1 MYQFSRW
8 KYWLVIVVLVVGT
21 LFALPN
27 VFGEGPALQLSRNDR
42 VAMNQEAQQRVL
54 GVLAGAKITPEAAY
68 LQKDRLVL
76 RFADEDERSAA
87 HEAINKGTSGDYL
100 VALSSVPREPEW
112 MRLVGF
118 KPMSLGLDLRG
129 GVHFVY
135 EVDVQGALT
144 QAAERIE
151 RDARTTLRDKRIPYG
166 AVTSASVAPV
176 AAVPQGGGRP
186 AVSEVGG
193 VRIVLRNPS
202 DLRAA
207 MDALKAPDGSLQ
219 VTSGEDDGATYVE
232 LRMTPAEIK
241 RRQDVAIE
249 QNITTLRNRV
259 DELGIAEP
267 IVTRQAS
274 NRIVVQLPGVQDPN
288 EAIRV
293 LGATATLEF
302 RLVDEQNNAYEAEQS
317 KRIPIGSKLY
327 HMRSENGQKG
337 RPILLKRDV
346 IATGEQLTDANSMMN
361 TQEGTP
367 QVNVK
372 LDARGGQAMLN
383 ATKDNV
389 GKRMA
394 VVYISK
400 KQLAENEQCKG
411 VRTGA
416 ICTDEE
422 VISAA
427 TIQSVL
433 SSSFRITGLQQNEAR
448 ELALLLRSGAL
459 AAPQTIV
466 EQRSVGPS
474 LGADNIRRG
483 WHAMAVGLVL
493 TFAFMAI
500 YYRGFGW
507 IANAVLAANL
517 VLTVGLLSMLQASL
531 SLPGIAAV
539 VFHLGIAVDANIL
552 IYERIREELRSG
564 NSPLSAINA
573 GFEKAFATIADSNV
587 TTLIAGVVLF
597 AFGTGTIRSF
607 AIVMTLGIL
616 TSLFTSVVGSRA
628 LVHAIWGRR
637 PRLAT
642 LPI

>member
-8 KYWLVIVVLVVGT
+8 KYWLVIAVVVFGT

-27 VFGEGPALQLSRNDR
+27 VFGEGDALQLSRNDR
-42 VAMNQEAQQRVL
+42 AAMDAAAQQRVL
-54 GVLAGAKITPEAAY
+54 GVLQAQKITPEASY
-68 LQKDRLVL
+68 LEKDRLVL
-76 RFADEDERSAA
+76 RFADAQQQGAA
-87 HEAINKGTSGDYL
+87 RDAIAKGTSGDYL
-100 VALSSVPREPEW
+100 VALSRVPRTPDW
-112 MRLVGF
+112 MRRIGL

-135 EVDVQGALT
+135 EVDIQGAVAQTL
-144 QAAERIE
+144 ERME
-151 RDARTTLRDKRIPYG
+151 RDVRTTLRDKRIPYG
-166 AVTSASVAPV
+166 AVTSNN
-176 AAVPQGGGRP
+176 
-186 AVSEVGG
+186 G
-193 VRIVLRNPS
+193 VVRVVVRNAS
-202 DLRAA
+202 DLQPA

-219 VTSGEDDGATYVE
+219 VTSGEGADGPYVE
-232 LRMTPAEIK
+232 MRMTPAEVK

-259 DELGIAEP
+259 DELGISEP
-267 IVTRQAS
+267 IITRQAS
-274 NRIVVQLPGVQDPN
+274 NRISVQLPGVQDPN

-302 RLVDEQNNAYEAEQS
+302 RLVDESNNPYEAES
-317 KRIPIGSKLY
+317 TKRIPIGSKLY
-327 HMRSENGQKG
+327 KERDG
-337 RPILLKRDV
+337 RPILLKREI
-346 IATGEQLTDANSMMN
+346 IATGEQLSDANSN
-361 TQEGTP
+361 FQEGQP
-367 QVNVK
+367 QVNVQ
-372 LDARGGQAMLN
+372 LDARGGQSMFA

-389 GKRMA
+389 GRRMA

-400 KQLAENEQCKG
+400 KQLAEGEQCKG
-411 VRTGA
+411 TRTGA
-416 ICTDEE
+416 ICTEEE

-433 SSSFRITGLQQNEAR
+433 SSSFRITGLLANESR

-493 TFAFMAI
+493 TFAFMAM
-500 YYRGFGW
+500 YYRAFGW

-517 VLTVGLLSMLQASL
+517 VLTVGLLSLLQASL

-552 IYERIREELRSG
+552 IYERIREELRAG
-564 NSPLSAINA
+564 NSPLSSINA

-628 LVHAIWGRR
+628 LVHWIWGRR
-637 PRLAT
+637 ARLSH

>member
-8 KYWLVIVVLVVGT
+8 KYWLVIMVVVLGT

-27 VFGEGPALQLSRNDR
+27 VFGTAPALQLSRNDR
-42 VAMNQEAQQRVL
+42 TAMDDAGQKRVL
-54 GVLAGAKITPEAAY
+54 GVLEAQKVAPEVSY
-68 LQKDRLVL
+68 LEKDRLVL
-76 RFADEDERSAA
+76 RFADPQQQTAA
-87 HEAINKGTSGDYL
+87 REAIIKGTSGDYL
-100 VALSSVPREPEW
+100 VALSDVPRTPNW
-112 MRLVGF
+112 MRRVGL

-135 EVDVQGALT
+135 EVDVKGALV
-144 QAAERIE
+144 QAAERME
-151 RDARTTLRDKRIPYG
+151 RDVRTSLRDKRIPYT
-166 AVTSASVAPV
+166 AVTTGKDSDTA
-176 AAVPQGGGRP
+176 GRDF
-186 AVSEVGG
+186 
-193 VRIVLRNPS
+193 VRVVLRNAS
-202 DLRAA
+202 DLQAA

-219 VTSGEDDGATYVE
+219 VTSGEGADGSYVE
-232 LRMTPAEIK
+232 MRMTPPELK

-302 RLVDEQNNAYEAEQS
+302 RLVDETNNPYEAES
-317 KRIPIGSKLY
+317 NKRIPIGSKLY
-327 HMRSENGQKG
+327 KERNG

-346 IATGEQLTDANSMMN
+346 IATGEQLTDASSSF
-361 TQEGTP
+361 QEGQP

-372 LDARGGQAMLN
+372 LDARGGQSMLN

-394 VVYISK
+394 VVYIAK
-400 KQLAENEQCKG
+400 KQLAEGEQCKG
-411 VRTGA
+411 VRSGS
-416 ICTDEE
+416 ICTEE
-422 VISAA
+422 DVISAA

-433 SSSFRITGLQQNEAR
+433 SSSFRITGLQATEAR

-466 EQRSVGPS
+466 EQRSVGPT
-474 LGADNIRRG
+474 LGADNIKRG
-483 WHAMAVGLVL
+483 WHALAVGLLL
-493 TFAFMAI
+493 TFAFMAV
-500 YYRGFGW
+500 YYRAFGW

-628 LVHAIWGRR
+628 LVHWIWGRR
-637 PRLAT
+637 TRLAH

>member
-1 MYQFSRW
+1 MYHFSRW
-8 KYWLVIVVLVVGT
+8 KYWLVILVLVVGT

-42 VAMNQEAQQRVL
+42 VAMDEAAQRRVL
-54 GVLAGAKITPEAAY
+54 GVLESAKITPEASY

-76 RFADEDERSAA
+76 RFGSDEQRAA
-87 HEAINKGTSGDYL
+87 ARDAILKGTSGDYL
-100 VALSSVPREPEW
+100 VALSSVPREPEL
-112 MRLVGF
+112 MRKFGL

-135 EVDVQGALT
+135 EVDVQGALA
-144 QAAERIE
+144 QALERME
-151 RDARTTLRDKRIPYG
+151 RDARTQLRDKRVPYG
-166 AVTSASVAPV
+166 AVSTRDG
-176 AAVPQGGGRP
+176 AVR
-186 AVSEVGG
+186 V
-193 VRIVLRNPS
+193 VLRDAS
-202 DLRAA
+202 DLQAA

-219 VTSGEDDGATYVE
+219 ITSGQGADGTYVE
-232 LRMTPAEIK
+232 MRMTPAELK

-267 IVTRQAS
+267 IVTRQAA

-302 RLVDEQNNAYEAEQS
+302 RLVDEVNNPYEAEQNR
-317 KRIPIGSKLY
+317 RIPIGSKLY
-327 HMRSENGQKG
+327 KERNG

-346 IATGEQLTDANSMMN
+346 IATGEQLTDASSSIN
-361 TQEGTP
+361 TQEGQP

-372 LDARGGQAMLN
+372 LDSRGGQSMLN

-400 KQLAENEQCKG
+400 KQLAQGEQCKG
-411 VRTGA
+411 VRSGQ
-416 ICTDEE
+416 ICTEEE

-433 SSSFRITGLQQNEAR
+433 SSSFRITGLQATEAR

-483 WHAMAVGLVL
+483 WHAMGVGLLL
-493 TFAFMAI
+493 TFAFMAV

-552 IYERIREELRSG
+552 IYERIREELRAG
-564 NSPLSAINA
+564 NSPLAAINA

-637 PRLAT
+637 PRLAS

>member
-1 MYQFSRW
+1 MYHFSRW
-8 KYWLVIVVLVVGT
+8 KYWLVIVVIVVGT

-42 VAMNQEAQQRVL
+42 AAMDEAAQQRVL
-54 GVLAGAKITPEAAY
+54 GVLQSAKITPEVSY

-76 RFADEDERSAA
+76 RFGTDTERTAA
-87 HEAINKGTSGDYL
+87 RDAILKGTSGDYL
-100 VALSSVPREPEW
+100 VALSSVPREPELL
-112 MRLVGF
+112 RKFGF

-135 EVDVQGALT
+135 EVDVQGALA
-144 QAAERIE
+144 QAVERME
-151 RDARTTLRDKRIPYG
+151 RDARTQLRDKRVPYG
-166 AVTSASVAPV
+166 AVSS
-176 AAVPQGGGRP
+176 RD
-186 AVSEVGG
+186 G
-193 VRIVLRNPS
+193 VVRVVLRNAS
-202 DLRAA
+202 DLQAA
-207 MDALKAPDGSLQ
+207 MDALKSPDGSLQ
-219 VTSGEDDGATYVE
+219 ITSGEGADGTYVE
-232 LRMTPAEIK
+232 MKMTPAELK

-267 IVTRQAS
+267 IVTRQAA

-302 RLVDEQNNAYEAEQS
+302 RLVDEANNPGVYEIERT
-317 KRIPIGSKLY
+317 KRVPIGSKLY
-327 HMRSENGQKG
+327 YQRAENGLPR
-337 RPILLKRDV
+337 RPILLKREV
-346 IATGEQLTDANSMMN
+346 IATGEQLTDANSQIN
-361 TQEGTP
+361 TQEGQP

-372 LDARGGQAMLN
+372 LDSRGGQSMLN

-400 KQLAENEQCKG
+400 KQLAQGEECKG
-411 VRTGA
+411 VRTGQ
-416 ICTDEE
+416 ICTEE
-422 VISAA
+422 DVISAA

-433 SSSFRITGLQQNEAR
+433 SSSFRITGLQATEAR

-483 WHAMAVGLVL
+483 WHAMGVGLLL

-552 IYERIREELRSG
+552 IYERIREELRAG

-637 PRLAT
+637 PRLAS

>member
-1 MYQFSRW
+1 MYHFAKW
-8 KYWLVIVVLVVGT
+8 KYWLVIFVVVVGT

-42 VAMNQEAQQRVL
+42 QAMDDAASERVRGILEAQ
-54 GVLAGAKITPEAAY
+54 GIHPEVSY
-68 LQKDRLVL
+68 LVKDRLLL
-76 RFADEDERSAA
+76 RFATEADQAKARD
-87 HEAINKGTSGDYL
+87 AINKGTGGDFL
-100 VALSSVPREPEW
+100 VALSTAPRTPEW
-112 MRLVGF
+112 MRRLGL

-135 EVDVQGALT
+135 EVDIQGAIT
-144 QAAERIE
+144 QAMERLD
-151 RDARTTLRDKRIPYG
+151 RDTRTTLREKRIPYVS
-166 AVTSASVAPV
+166 VTSDKDVVRAVLKNPGDQQ
-176 AAVPQGGGRP
+176 AA
-186 AVSEVGG
+186 
-193 VRIVLRNPS
+193 L
-202 DLRAA
+202 
-207 MDALKAPDGSLQ
+207 DALKTPDGGILLTTEQ
-219 VTSGEDDGATYVE
+219 TAEGPAIEM
-232 LRMTPAEIK
+232 RMTPAEIK
-241 RRQDVAIE
+241 RRQDIAVQ

-259 DELGIAEP
+259 DELGISEP
-267 IVTRQAS
+267 IVTRQAL
-274 NRIVVQLPGVQDPN
+274 NRIVVQLPGVKDPN

-302 RLVDEQNNAYEAEQS
+302 RLVDEQNSPYEAEQT
-317 KRIPIGSKLY
+317 KRVPIGSKLFR
-327 HMRSENGQKG
+327 MSDG
-337 RPILLKRDV
+337 RPILLKRDI
-346 IATGEQLTDANSMMN
+346 IATGEQLTDA
-361 TQEGTP
+361 TQGFSEGTP
-367 QVNVK
+367 EVNVQ
-372 LDARGGQAMLN
+372 LDARGGQAMLE
-383 ATKDNV
+383 ATRTNV
-389 GKRMA
+389 GRRMA
-394 VVYISK
+394 VVYIQK
-400 KQLAENEQCKG
+400 KQLAEGERCEGMRAGQ
-411 VRTGA
+411 
-416 ICTDEE
+416 ICTTEK

-433 SSSFRITGLQQNEAR
+433 SSRFRITGLQANEAR

-474 LGADNIRRG
+474 LGQDNIDRG
-483 WHAMAVGLVL
+483 WHAMAIGLLL
-493 TFAFMAI
+493 TFAFMAW
-500 YYRGFGW
+500 YYKAFGW
-507 IANAVLAANL
+507 IANLVLFFNL

-552 IYERIREELRSG
+552 IYERIREELRAG
-564 NSPLSAINA
+564 NSPLAAINA

-628 LVHAIWGRR
+628 LVHFIWGRR
-637 PRLAT
+637 RRLEH

>member
-8 KYWLVIVVLVVGT
+8 KYWLVIAVIVLGT

-42 VAMNQEAQQRVL
+42 APMDQPAQQRVL
-54 GVLAGAKITPEAAY
+54 GVLEAQKITPEVSY
-68 LQKDRLVL
+68 LEKDRLVV
-76 RFADEDERSAA
+76 RFADPLQQTAA
-87 HEAINKGTSGDYL
+87 RDAIAKGTSGDYL
-100 VALSSVPREPEW
+100 VALSSVPRTPEW
-112 MRLVGF
+112 MRKVGL

-135 EVDVQGALT
+135 EVDIQGAVA
-144 QAAERIE
+144 QAVERQE
-151 RDARTTLRDKRIPYG
+151 RDVRTTLRDKRVPYG
-166 AVTSASVAPV
+166 AVTSSNGATRV
-176 AAVPQGGGRP
+176 
-186 AVSEVGG
+186 
-193 VRIVLRNPS
+193 VLRNAS
-202 DLRAA
+202 DLQAA
-207 MDALKAPDGSLQ
+207 LDALKAPDGSIVL
-219 VTSGEDDGATYVE
+219 TSGEASDGPYVE
-232 LRMTPAEIK
+232 MRMTPAELK

-267 IVTRQAS
+267 IVTRQAA

-302 RLVDEQNNAYEAEQS
+302 RLVDESNNPYEAEQN

-327 HMRSENGQKG
+327 KERDG

-346 IATGEQLTDANSMMN
+346 IATGEQLTDANSN
-361 TQEGTP
+361 FQEGQP

-372 LDARGGQAMLN
+372 LDARGGVSMLN
-383 ATKDNV
+383 ATRDNV

-400 KQLAENEQCKG
+400 KQLAEGEQCKG
-411 VRTGA
+411 ARSGA
-416 ICTDEE
+416 ICTEEE

-433 SSSFRITGLQQNEAR
+433 SSSFRITGLQANEAR

-483 WHAMAVGLVL
+483 WHAMAVGLIL
-493 TFAFMAI
+493 TFAFMAL
-500 YYRGFGW
+500 YYRAFGW
-507 IANAVLAANL
+507 IANLVLAANL

-564 NSPLSAINA
+564 NSPLASINA

-628 LVHAIWGRR
+628 LVHWIWGRR
-637 PRLAT
+637 QRLAY

>member
-1 MYQFSRW
+1 MYHFSRW
-8 KYWLVIVVLVVGT
+8 KYWLVIIVVVSGSL
-21 LFALPN
+21 LALPN

-42 VAMNQEAQQRVL
+42 VAMDQAAQQRVL
-54 GVLAGAKITPEAAY
+54 GVLEAQKITPEVSY
-68 LQKDRLVL
+68 LQKDRLVV
-76 RFADEDERSAA
+76 RFADPQQQTAA
-87 HEAINKGTSGDYL
+87 RDAIIKGTSGDYL
-100 VALSSVPREPEW
+100 VALSSVTRMPEW
-112 MRLVGF
+112 MRHIPF
-118 KPMSLGLDLRG
+118 MKPMSLGLDLRG

-135 EVDVQGALT
+135 EVDIQGALA
-144 QAAERIE
+144 QSVERME
-151 RDARTTLRDKRIPYG
+151 RDVRTTLREKKLPYS
-166 AVTSASVAPV
+166 AVTSGKDSSAKDSASKDY
-176 AAVPQGGGRP
+176 
-186 AVSEVGG
+186 
-193 VRIVLRNPS
+193 VRVVLRNAS
-202 DLRAA
+202 DLQAA
-207 MDALKAPDGSLQ
+207 MDALKAPDGSLL
-219 VTSGEDDGATYVE
+219 VTSGEGADGSYVE
-232 LRMTPAEIK
+232 IRMTPAEIK

-259 DELGIAEP
+259 DALGIAEP
-267 IVTRQAS
+267 IVTRQAA

-302 RLVDEQNNAYEAEQS
+302 RLVDETGNAYDAEQS

-327 HMRSENGQKG
+327 YHRAEGGQPR

-346 IATGEQLTDANSMMN
+346 IATGEQLTDAKSSF
-361 TQEGTP
+361 QEGQP
-367 QVNVK
+367 QVDVT
-372 LDARGGQAMLN
+372 LDARGGQSMLN
-383 ATKDNV
+383 ATRDNV

-394 VVYISK
+394 VVYIAK
-400 KQLAENEQCKG
+400 KQLAEGEQCKG
-411 VRTGA
+411 VRSGS
-416 ICTDEE
+416 ICTEE
-422 VISAA
+422 DVISAA

-433 SSSFRITGLQQNEAR
+433 SSRFRITGLQANEAR

-493 TFAFMAI
+493 TFAFMAM
-500 YYRGFGW
+500 YYRAFGW
-507 IANAVLAANL
+507 IANAVLAVNL
-517 VLTVGLLSMLQASL
+517 VLTVGLLSLLQASL

-564 NSPLSAINA
+564 NSPLAAINA

-607 AIVMTLGIL
+607 AIVMTLGIA

-628 LVHAIWGRR
+628 LVHWIWGRR
-637 PRLAT
+637 TRLAH

>member
-1 MYQFSRW
+1 MR
-8 KYWLVIVVLVVGT
+8 
-21 LFALPN
+21 
-27 VFGEGPALQLSRNDR
+27 
-42 VAMNQEAQQRVL
+42 
-54 GVLAGAKITPEAAY
+54 
-68 LQKDRLVL
+68 
-76 RFADEDERSAA
+76 
-87 HEAINKGTSGDYL
+87 AIGL
-100 VALSSVPREPEW
+100 
-112 MRLVGF
+112 

-129 GVHFVY
+129 GVNFVY
-135 EVDVQGALT
+135 EVDIQGALA
-144 QAAERIE
+144 QAVERLE
-151 RDARTTLRDKRIPYG
+151 RDARTTLRDQRIPYG
-166 AVTSASVAPV
+166 AVTSSNG
-176 AAVPQGGGRP
+176 AVR
-186 AVSEVGG
+186 V
-193 VRIVLRNPS
+193 VLRNAS
-202 DLRAA
+202 DLQPA
-207 MDALKAPDGSLQ
+207 MDALKSPDGSIQ
-219 VTSGEDDGATYVE
+219 ITSGEQQDGPYVE
-232 LRMTPAEIK
+232 MRMTPAELK

-274 NRIVVQLPGVQDPN
+274 NRISVQLPGVQDPN

-302 RLVDEQNNAYEAEQS
+302 RLVDEANNAYEAEQT

-327 HMRSENGQKG
+327 YMRPDRGPDGKPVSDVR
-337 RPILLKRDV
+337 RPILLKREI
-346 IATGEQLTDANSMMN
+346 IATGEQLTDANSNIN
-361 TQEGTP
+361 TQEGQP

-400 KQLAENEQCKG
+400 KQLAQGEQCKG
-411 VRTGA
+411 VRSGA
-416 ICTDEE
+416 ICTEE
-422 VISAA
+422 DVISAA

-474 LGADNIRRG
+474 LGEDNIRRG

-500 YYRGFGW
+500 YYRAFGW

-552 IYERIREELRSG
+552 IYERIREELRAG

-607 AIVMTLGIL
+607 AIVMTLGII

-637 PRLAT
+637 PRLAH